1 MKRKILTDIINSPS
15 PQRRS
20 PIPNT
25 THDENVEHRFTEP
38 VPNENDFYQNQIL
51 NTEIKI
57 STLQE
62 MKRLSEH
69 KMKYYA
75 ELHNQSIENLN
86 LQHHTLQLLTA
97 LKDIQEGKDPSNVPI
112 SQYTQTYRSLA
123 IVSVDKR
130 DKIIKKRKIES
141 IESESKGE
149 LEDESEDESELEDES
164 ENDYSDLPKFIV
176 KEGEKFDFVFG
187 DTRAKKYGEGGIK
200 YFYQHRFESQPA
212 IKQCE
217 GGGVE
222 IVPNLFCRL
231 GVRIS
236 DSTSFQKCQA
246 EILKEGG
253 KLVVCF
259 NLSHRCSTFLYGC
272 RCGYISERYEYF
284 KHMDAFNYNH

>member
-1 MKRKILTDIINSPS
+1 MKRTILTDIINSPS

-20 PIPNT
+20 PVLLPNT
-25 THDENVEHRFTEP
+25 TLNENNENVEHRFIEP

-51 NTEIKI
+51 DTEIKI
-57 STLQE
+57 STLEE

-75 ELHNQSIENLN
+75 ELNNQSVKNLN

-112 SQYTQTYRSLA
+112 SQYTRTYRSLA
-123 IVSVDKR
+123 IVSVDDQ
-130 DKIIKKRKIES
+130 DKIIKKRKIETT
-141 IESESKGE
+141 ENELEDE
-149 LEDESEDESELEDES
+149 LEDESEDESELD
-164 ENDYSDLPKFIV
+164 DYSDLPKFIV

-200 YFYQHRFESQPA
+200 YFYQQRFESQPA

-231 GVRIS
+231 GAKIS
-236 DSTSFQKCQA
+236 GTTSFQKCQA
-246 EILKEGG
+246 GILKERG
-253 KLVVCF
+253 KLVVRF
-259 NLSHRCSTFLYGC
+259 DINYRDSPFLWGC
-272 RCGYISERYEYF
+272 RCGCILEHYEYV
-284 KHMDAFNYNH
+284 KHTDASDH